1 MENEQA
7 KKESESWPP
16 ELVDNLLQGKK
27 TNHKGV
33 PFKCNKCGKSPKIDK
48 EKSNAQWDVFDF
60 KCACGGKMEI
70 VV

>member
-1 MENEQA
+1 MSSKQA

-27 TNHKGV
+27 TRRKDV
-33 PFKCNKCGKSPKIDK
+33 PFKCNKCGKSPEIDE

-60 KCACGGKMEI
+60 MCPCGGKMEI